1 MNRLKTLIFLS
12 FRIFSF
18 GRKGEKLT
26 RPLLGSILA
35 IAVSLIPLVVV
46 IQISDGMIGGITE
59 RIIETDSSHLRT
71 FPYSPIS
78 VQELI
83 DKSKEIEQFEFVR
96 NCTVERQGGGLVYSK
111 EGKGGALIRAVEPD
125 FYSSDKG
132 VQQYLQ
138 MEDGVFDLS
147 RPDSVVVGRSIA
159 RNLGLST
166 GDEIKVLTGKQFS
179 NGKFLPK
186 ISKYKIQGI
195 FSTGYDELDKMWL
208 FIPLFSGEKILT
220 EEMSETYI
228 GIKTTDPYNNLKED
242 MLSVRN
248 ILPSRWAM
256 YTWKNMNRSQLE
268 IYQTTKSLLIFI
280 MALIVFVA
288 VVNISSSM
296 VMLVIEKR
304 EEISILKCIGASPS
318 DISVSYILTGF
329 FTGIMGSILGLF
341 AGIMMSVYI
350 NEIITGAEKIVNL
363 VFSFFSFILS
373 PIISTGRENIQL
385 LNSEYYLETIPVT
398 INPSDILIIFIVTV
412 LLAAVS
418 SSIPALKAGKIK
430 PLEILRKH

>member
-35 IAVSLIPLVVV
+35 IAVSLIPLIVV

-59 RIIETDSSHLRT
+59 RIIETDSSHLQT

-83 DKSKEIEQFEFVR
+83 DKSKEIEQLEFVR
-96 NCTVERQGGGLVYSK
+96 NCTVERQGFGLVYSK
-111 EGKGGALIRAVEPD
+111 EGKGGAQIRAVEPD

-132 VQQYLQ
+132 VQQYIQ

-147 RPDSVVVGRSIA
+147 RPDSVMIGRSIA

-166 GDEIKVLTGKQFS
+166 GDEIKVLTVKRFS

-208 FIPLFSGEKILT
+208 FIPLSTGEKILT
-220 EEMSETYI
+220 EDMSKTYI
-228 GIKTTDPYNNLKED
+228 GIKTLDPYNNLKED

-248 ILPSRWAM
+248 LLPSRWAM
-256 YTWKNMNRSQLE
+256 YTWKNQNRSQLE

-288 VVNISSSM
+288 IVNISSSM

-329 FTGIMGSILGLF
+329 FTGIMGSLVGLS
-341 AGIMMSVYI
+341 AGIIMSVFI
-350 NEIITGAEKIVNL
+350 NEIIRGAEKIVNL

-398 INPSDILIIFIVTV
+398 INPSDIFIVFIVTV
-412 LLAAVS
+412 LLATVS
-418 SSIPALKAGKIK
+418 SSVPALKAGKIK